1 MTLAFFPAEWYF
13 IVSRDE
19 TPGNLMKRLV
29 TALKITELYD
39 LSHTAAGDY
48 LGKNCAGAES
58 FTVGDVT
65 VRGAS
70 GQSAMALAGA
80 LRQSAERL
88 MEPYA
93 ASGAFCFKGVRG

>member
-1 MTLAFFPAEWYF
+1 MTLAFSLIEWYF

-48 LGKNCAGAES
+48 LAR
-58 FTVGDVT
+58 FT
-65 VRGAS
+65 
-70 GQSAMALAGA
+70 
-80 LRQSAERL
+80 
-88 MEPYA
+88 
-93 ASGAFCFKGVRG
+93 